1 MYSMREYG
9 VKVTFDD
16 GRTFLVWS
24 GDNLEIAKQ
33 VASEYTTAQILIR
46 YVNYFEW
53 GIYYA

>member
-9 VKVTFDD
+9 VKATLAD
-16 GRTFLVWS
+16 GRSFLVWS
-24 GDNLEIAKQ
+24 GTNLETARK